1 MSDVAAPATA
11 TQPNADH
18 VLRLAQELNVK
29 VFQVA
34 ATAQLLAEGATV
46 PFIAR
51 YRKEATGELDEVQV
65 TTIRDRL
72 EQLRAID
79 ERRASILA
87 SLKERNLLTPALEKA
102 INTADTVT
110 ALEDIYLPF
119 RPKKRTR
126 ATIAKEKGLE
136 PLAELIFAQDS
147 ATDVNVAAQA
157 CVGREYVADDGK
169 NQKSKIENIAEA
181 LAGARDIIAER
192 VSDDKDARAKLRAV
206 YQRDAVISSKV
217 LPGKEADPE
226 AAKFKDYFEWSEPL
240 AKAPSHRVLAM
251 RRGEKELFLMM
262 RVQLADE
269 TAAFA
274 EIQNLFVKVNASLVG
289 RGVPAEPS
297 RSTTSNPRLTEDG
310 SPYPKTASAHV
321 ALAVQDACKRLLAP
335 AMETEMRLE
344 SKKRADEAGIKVF
357 ADNLRE
363 LLLSAP
369 LGQRAVLAIDPGF
382 RTGCKTVLLDRQGK
396 LLHNDV
402 IYPDRDP
409 GEAKD
414 KILGFV
420 QHFKIE
426 AIAIGNGTAGRETE
440 AFIRALGLPA
450 SIQVVMVN
458 ESGAS
463 IYSASEVAR
472 EEFPDHDLTVR
483 GAVSIGRRLMDP
495 LAELVKLD
503 PKSIGVGQYQH
514 DVDQTALKRSL
525 DDTVV
530 SAVNGVG
537 VELNTASKQLL
548 SYVSGL
554 NAATAAAIV
563 ARRNEKGAFKSRAD
577 LKEVPRLGPKAFE
590 QAAGFLRIRDG
601 AHPLDASA
609 VHPERYALV
618 EKMAADIGTTVA
630 DLMRDGKLRAKIK
643 LENYVTTGVGLP
655 TLNDIMAELAKPG
668 RDPRQKFEAFSFT
681 EGVNKPTDLKP
692 GMKLPGIV
700 TNVTAFG
707 AFVDIG
713 VHQDGLVHVSQLADT
728 FVKEPASL
736 VRPQQKVMV
745 TVTEVDLPRNRI
757 ALSMR
762 SKPEIGPKTPRDPNA
777 PRAPGNFRSAPAP
790 IAPRPAPAVNNDWFN
805 AALNKKR

>member
-1 MSDVAAPATA
+1 MSVAAPSTST
-11 TQPNADH
+11 TQPNPEH
-18 VLRLAQELNVK
+18 VLRLASELNIK
-29 VFQVA
+29 VFQIA

-51 YRKEATGELDEVQV
+51 YRKEVTGELDEVQI
-65 TTIRDRL
+65 TAIRDRL
-72 EQLRAID
+72 EQLRAIE
-79 ERRASILA
+79 ERRAAIHA
-87 SLKERNLLTPALEKA
+87 SLKDRKLLTPALEKS
-102 INTADTVT
+102 INAADSLTV
-110 ALEDIYLPF
+110 LEDIYLPF

-136 PLAELIFAQDS
+136 PLADLIFAQDS
-147 ATDVNVAAQA
+147 TTDPAAAAQA
-157 CVGREYVADDGK
+157 YVGREYVADDGK
-169 NQKSKIENIAEA
+169 NQKSQIASVEEA
-181 LAGARDIIAER
+181 LGGARDIIAER

-206 YQRDAVISSKV
+206 FQKDAVVSSKV
-217 LPGKEADPE
+217 MLGKENDPE
-226 AAKFKDYFEWSEPL
+226 AAKFKDYFDWSEPL

-251 RRGEKELFLMM
+251 RRGEKEMFLMM
-262 RVQLADE
+262 RVQLPDE
-269 TAAFA
+269 ATAFA
-274 EIQNLFVKVNASLVG
+274 TVQSLFVKAKNAAADQV
-289 RGVPAEPS
+289 
-297 RSTTSNPRLTEDG
+297 T
-310 SPYPKTASAHV
+310 
-321 ALAVQDACKRLLAP
+321 LAVQDACKRLLAP

-344 SKKRADEAGIKVF
+344 SKKRADEAAIKIF
-357 ADNLRE
+357 TDNLRE
-363 LLLSAP
+363 LLLSSP

-382 RTGCKTVLLDRQGK
+382 RTGCKVVLLDRQGK

-402 IYPDRDP
+402 VYPDREAA
-409 GEAKD
+409 EAKE
-414 KILGFV
+414 KLTGFV
-420 QHFKIE
+420 KFFNVE

-440 AFIRALGLPA
+440 AFVRALGLPG
-450 SIQVVMVN
+450 SIPIVMVN

-472 EEFPDHDLTVR
+472 EEFPDHDITVR

-514 DVDQTALKRSL
+514 DVDQSALKRSL

-563 ARRNEKGAFKSRAD
+563 ARRNEKGPFKSRAD
-577 LKEVPRLGPKAFE
+577 LKDVPRLGPKAFE
-590 QAAGFLRIRDG
+590 QAAGFLRIRDSV
-601 AHPLDASA
+601 HPLDGSA

-618 EKMAADIGTTVA
+618 EKMASDIGATVA
-630 DLMRDGKLRAKIK
+630 DLMRDAKLRAKIK
-643 LENYVTTGVGLP
+643 LESYVTADVGLP

-668 RDPRQKFEAFSFT
+668 RDPRQKFEAFSFA
-681 EGVNKPTDLKP
+681 EGVNKPSDLKP

-728 FVKEPASL
+728 FVKEPAS
-736 VRPQQKVMV
+736 VVKPGQKVMV
-745 TVTEVDLPRNRI
+745 TVTEIDLPRNRI

-762 SKPEIGPKTPRDPNA
+762 SKPEIGPKTPGGNSG
-777 PRAPGNFRSAPAP
+777 PRSPGGPGAGPRPAA
-790 IAPRPAPAVNNDWFN
+790 APRPPASLTGDWFS